1 MGRVTKD
8 FLIAHRLCLTQCSP
22 NMFRILSSV
31 DALNEKMGVNLTH
44 HDVNQAYNSQLLKS
58 IGYYLKT
65 RFPEFRLISCLPKTN
80 KGMDQDFM
88 IISGEW
94 HDGLHCPTQEEK
106 PGGVFRL
113 KFPVLTM
120 HSVNSQSL
128 IPFLVI
134 RILAII
140 YLTNSYS
147 NDTLFLGFLQI
158 SILQPPFLISST
170 EPNLMR
176 ILQSKIFVHTDKQL
190 QAAHLI
196 PGHKPI
202 STSF

>member
-1 MGRVTKD
+1 
-8 FLIAHRLCLTQCSP
+8 
-22 NMFRILSSV
+22 
-31 DALNEKMGVNLTH
+31 
-44 HDVNQAYNSQLLKS
+44 
-58 IGYYLKT
+58 
-65 RFPEFRLISCLPKTN
+65 
-80 KGMDQDFM
+80 M
-88 IISGEW
+88 IISSEW

-128 IPFLVI
+128 IPLLVI

-158 SILQPPFLISST
+158 SILQPPFFNFVNGAQPDEDTSVQDLRSYRQATASSSPHPRVQADIHKLLSSQVRHKGEGSST
-170 EPNLMR
+170 APN
-176 ILQSKIFVHTDKQL
+176 
-190 QAAHLI
+190 
-196 PGHKPI
+196 
-202 STSF
+202 